1 MTRLIFGPMRLFRE
15 DAAAGAG
22 ANNGSHADVAGDRPG
37 THADAA
43 SAHIES
49 HIIGIDAGSKTIKIV
64 VFDSV
69 GNLVYSGYH
78 RHYTDICSTLADAFH
93 DVRWRLGD
101 IDARIAVTGSAGIEV
116 ARLLDVPF
124 VQEVVSVTRAVEHAC
139 PDADVIIE
147 LGGEDSK
154 IVYLGDDLEQR
165 MNSTCAGGTGG
176 FIDSIAYM
184 LGVRASEM
192 GSLALGASSTYP
204 IASRCAVFAQTDVR
218 PLLNAGASKADIAAS
233 VHDAVVRQT
242 LGGLACGRPIE
253 GKVVFLGGPLQFND
267 GLVFSFRR
275 TLGLSSKEAV
285 KPHDAHLFTVFDA
298 AMAAEESA
306 HAATVGSIE
315 GRLRGGAFVLDIG
328 GQDMKALWISDGQ
341 VADAVLNEACSSGCG
356 SFLGGTAH
364 AVGKSE
370 ISFAECALRSES
382 PVDLGTKCTVFM
394 SSRVK
399 HAQKM
404 GVGVEDIAAGC
415 AYSVV
420 QNVLHRIIGSE
431 RVASIGEKVAGRR
444 VRRRRKPARKP
455 MRAARAQA
463 RRIRAG
469 RDLRASKAH
478 AGNA

>member
-1 MTRLIFGPMRLFRE
+1 MTRLIFGPMRPFRK

-22 ANNGSHADVAGDRPG
+22 ANDGS
-37 THADAA
+37 HADAA
-43 SAHIES
+43 SARSGSRADVACAPAES
-49 HIIGIDAGSKTIKIV
+49 HIIGIDAGSKTIKVV
-64 VFDSV
+64 VFDPA

-78 RHYTDICSTLADAFH
+78 RHHTDIGSTLADALH
-93 DVRWRLGD
+93 DVRWWLGD

-267 GLVFSFRR
+267 GLVFSSRR

-356 SFLGGTAH
+356 SFLGGGPRTSWA
-364 AVGKSE
+364 SPR
-370 ISFAECALRSES
+370 FRSPNARCGPKAPS
-382 PVDLGTKCTVFM
+382 TSARSAPC
-394 SSRVK
+394 S
-399 HAQKM
+399 
-404 GVGVEDIAAGC
+404 C
-415 AYSVV
+415 
-420 QNVLHRIIGSE
+420 
-431 RVASIGEKVAGRR
+431 RR
-444 VRRRRKPARKP
+444 A
-455 MRAARAQA
+455 
-463 RRIRAG
+463 
-469 RDLRASKAH
+469 
-478 AGNA
+478 